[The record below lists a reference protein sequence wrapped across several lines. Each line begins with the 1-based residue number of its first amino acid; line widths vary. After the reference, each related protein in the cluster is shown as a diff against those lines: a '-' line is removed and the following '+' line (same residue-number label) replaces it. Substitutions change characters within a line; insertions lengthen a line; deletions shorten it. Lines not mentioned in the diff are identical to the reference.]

1 VNDEEIK
8 EAIASRHP
16 YGKWLKKNLLHL
28 KDIPYN
34 ACPVFEEE
42 ATLLQRK
49 KAFGYTLE
57 EVQSIILPMALNAKE
72 PIGSMGS
79 DTPVAVL
86 SGRPQLIY
94 NYFKQLFAQVTN
106 PPLDGIREE
115 LICDISLTL
124 GSDHNIFKI
133 EEEHCRKLKIQNP
146 VISKEDL
153 GVDLVINPE
162 WAAAEEINR
171 LLSIA
176 LPVHVEPIARG
187 KVQLLDFTVDENLT
201 TFAHKK
207 LKDLEIPQ
215 SCLIVAISRNGDMI
229 IPGGEDTIRPG
240 DILYILGLPASVNKL
255 CITNSKKKKQK
266 IHKVLI
272 LGGGRIGYYLAERL
286 CCRGMNVKIIEKN
299 PDKCRELAER
309 LPAALIINAD
319 GSDLELLKKEGI
331 RETDAFVSV
340 TGLDEENLLLSLL
353 AKQMGAKRVIAKVSR
368 PGYAPLVERL
378 GVDSAISP
386 RLITVGEILRF
397 IRGGRL
403 LSLVLLLNEQ
413 AEVVELMVQPDS
425 KIAGKHLRKAYLPK
439 RTLIGAIIRNGNTI
453 IPHGDDVVLE
463 GDRLVIFTADHNLT
477 AIENLCGL
485 EGIPLEQTS
494 DYENFGTG
502 TSM

>member
-1 VNDEEIK
+1 MKVAIIGAGKVGFEIAGRLNDEGHDIVVIDRCQSRLERVDEKFDCITLK
-8 EAIASRHP
+8 GNGPASTV
-16 YGKWLKKNLLHL
+16 LKSPTVADSELLV
-28 KDIPYN
+28 
-34 ACPVFEEE
+34 AV
-42 ATLLQRK
+42 T
-49 KAFGYTLE
+49 
-57 EVQSIILPMALNAKE
+57 
-72 PIGSMGS
+72 GS
-79 DTPVAVL
+79 DEVNMIACMTAKRV
-86 SGRPQLIY
+86 
-94 NYFKQLFAQVTN
+94 
-106 PPLDGIREE
+106 GIPRTIARIRDPEYHRE
-115 LICDISLTL
+115 L
-124 GSDHNIFKI
+124 
-133 EEEHCRKLKIQNP
+133 

-187 KVQLLDFTVDENLT
+187 KVQLLDLTVDENMT

-207 LKDLEIPQ
+207 LKDLEIPP

-240 DILYILGLPASVNKL
+240 DILYILGLPASVRSL
-255 CITNSKKKKQK
+255 CITTNKKKKQK

-286 CCRGMNVKIIEKN
+286 CSRNMKVKIIEKN

-413 AEVVELMVQPDS
+413 AEVVEVMVQPDS
-425 KIAGKHLRKAYLPK
+425 KIAGKHLKKAYLPK
-439 RTLIGAIIRNGNTI
+439 RTLIGAIIRNGKTI
-453 IPHGDDVVLE
+453 IPHGEDVVLE